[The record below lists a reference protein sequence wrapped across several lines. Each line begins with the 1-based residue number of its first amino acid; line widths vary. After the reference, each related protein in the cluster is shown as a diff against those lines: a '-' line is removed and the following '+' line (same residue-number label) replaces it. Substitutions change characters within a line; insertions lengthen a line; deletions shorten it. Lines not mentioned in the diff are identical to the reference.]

1 MNRRIRFQ
9 MPDINRTAAEQI
21 LNALESDSDIT
32 THADRIAIR
41 ARFDDSKLKA
51 LTAIANS
58 YLGEKNPTRFLAM
71 LIRTRRCEMQDKWD
85 MYDPTSDGDEI
96 LDENAFRLCKE
107 ILADAALG

>member
-1 MNRRIRFQ
+1 MS
-9 MPDINRTAAEQI
+9 DINRTAAEQI
-21 LNALESDSDIT
+21 LNALECDSEIT
-32 THADRIAIR
+32 ARADRISIR
-41 ARFDDSKLKA
+41 ARLDNTKSKA
-51 LTAIANS
+51 LRTIANS

-85 MYDPTSDGDEI
+85 MYDPELDGDEI